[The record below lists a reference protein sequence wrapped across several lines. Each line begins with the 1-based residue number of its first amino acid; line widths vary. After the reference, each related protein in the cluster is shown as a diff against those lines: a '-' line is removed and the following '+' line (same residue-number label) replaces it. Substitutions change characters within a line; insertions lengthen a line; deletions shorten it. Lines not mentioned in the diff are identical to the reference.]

1 VDFGLNI
8 ALDYHEVGSLA
19 GARVVLVRSKSD
31 SRDNPNN
38 PRALHVTT
46 TLFKEKRI
54 PILRPDGIMA
64 DIFTDRCL
72 SFIIYQGL
80 KRHLD
85 AESQAPSGTSPEHYA
100 DQIRSSEHV
109 LSCPTLTYKE
119 FLLSCLILFFIFFP
133 PRFEHVALELK

>member
-1 VDFGLNI
+1 MDFGLNI
-8 ALDYHEVGSLA
+8 ASDYHEAGSLA
-19 GARVVLVRSKSD
+19 GARVALVRSKSD

-54 PILRPDGIMA
+54 PILRPDAIMA
-64 DIFTDRCL
+64 DTFTDRCL
-72 SFIIYQGL
+72 SFVIYQDL

-85 AESQAPSGTSPEHYA
+85 AESQAPSGTCPDQYA

-109 LSCPTLTYKE
+109 LSYPMFTHNA
-119 FLLSCLILFFIFFP
+119 LLLPCLIFFFIFP
-133 PRFEHVALELK
+133 SPGLERVTLEA